1 MCFVVGLINLFKKE
15 DLKMERRWKMK
26 RIWLV
31 IPAIFFVMG
40 LQLPKVARAA
50 GMPTEKQYNNSIG
63 MKFVRIRPG
72 SFMMGSAEGG
82 DFDEKPAHKV
92 NITRPFYMAVTEVT
106 NAQYER
112 FDPSHKSMRGKYDLS
127 KDSNQAVIYVSWN
140 EAARFCRW
148 LSEKE
153 NLSYRLPTEAEWEY
167 ACRAGTTTKYY
178 TGDELPEIYHKHQD
192 REAFPKF
199 VDLMVGKT
207 PANLWG
213 LYDMHGNVEEWCYD
227 WYGPY
232 VETEQTDPIGPIHW
246 DFKVTRGGS
255 HNTQVSYLRS
265 ANRMG
270 TLPEDKHWLIGFRVI
285 IGESPPAAKHIEFR
299 TPALWGRDVKQKI
312 HDWSDGP
319 DPEKPYFEG
328 PQNYVKIPEGSKG
341 PLWSRHNHQPAIT
354 ACPNGDLLA
363 IWYSTTSEKGRNLMV
378 AASRLRHGSKEWEP
392 ASPFWDAPDRNDHG
406 SSLLW
411 DRRNNT
417 IYHFNGL
424 STSGTWGN
432 LALVMRK
439 STNNG
444 VSWSKARIIQP
455 THGYHHQ
462 VIAGPF
468 ITKEG
473 YIVVPCDAVPGG
485 SGGSAIHISR
495 DGGNTWVDPG
505 VGRAK
510 PKFEAGKTGA
520 WIAGIHTGCTQLRDG
535 SLLAFGRGDS
545 IDGKMPKSIST
556 DMGNNWT
563 YSASHFN
570 GIGGGQRLVL
580 LRLQEGPLFF
590 ASFADDTTMVD
601 AAGQFRKGSGLFG
614 ALSFDEGE
622 TWPVRRLITDDGPA
636 REVDGGG
643 NTGKFTLSATTA
655 EPKGY
660 MACTQAPDGVIHL
673 ISSKQ
678 HYAFNIA
685 WLKEPMPTVRE

>member
-1 MCFVVGLINLFKKE
+1 LFEAKVQ
-15 DLKMERRWKMK
+15 KMK
-26 RIWLV
+26 TRWLAV
-31 IPAIFFVMG
+31 TAICLVMS
-40 LQLPKVARAA
+40 LEAPRAVCAA
-50 GMPTEKQYNNSIG
+50 GMPTEKQYTNSIG
-63 MKFVRIRPG
+63 MKFVRIGPAKSPQAG
-72 SFMMGSAEGG
+72 SFTMGSAEGG
-82 DFDEKPAHKV
+82 DFDERPAHRV
-92 NITRPFYMAVTEVT
+92 NITKPFYMAVTEVT
-106 NAQYER
+106 NAQYEK
-112 FDPSHKSMRGKYDLS
+112 FDISHKSMRGKYDLS
-127 KDSNQAVIYVSWN
+127 KDFNQAVIYVSWN
-140 EAARFCRW
+140 EAVKFCRW

-153 NLSYRLPTEAEWEY
+153 NLPYRLPTEAEWEY

-199 VDLMVGKT
+199 VDLTVGKT

-213 LYDMHGNVEEWCYD
+213 LYDMHGNVEEWCCD

-232 VETEQTDPIGPIHW
+232 SESEQTEPVGRIDG
-246 DFKVTRGGS
+246 DFKATRGGS
-255 HNTQVSYLRS
+255 HNTNVIYLRS
-265 ANRMG
+265 ANRQG
-270 TLPEDKHWLIGFRVI
+270 TLPQDKHWLIGFRVVLS
-285 IGESPPAAKHIEFR
+285 ELPKTKPLPMPR
-299 TPALWGRDVKQKI
+299 PQLWAQNVKQQP
-312 HDWSDGP
+312 HNWSDGP
-319 DPEKPYFEG
+319 DSSKPYFKG
-328 PQNYVKIPEGSKG
+328 PRQYVKIPPNSKG

-378 AASRLRHGSKEWEP
+378 AASRLRHGTKEWEP

-411 DRRNNT
+411 DRRNKT

-424 STSGTWGN
+424 STSGTWAN

-444 VSWSKARIIQP
+444 ASWSKARIIHP
-455 THGYHHQ
+455 VHAYRHQ

-473 YIVVPCDAVPGG
+473 YIIVTCDAVPGG

-505 VGRAK
+505 EGRPK
-510 PKFEAGKTGA
+510 PEFKAGKSGA
-520 WIAGIHTGCTQLRDG
+520 WIAGIHTGCAQLNDG

-556 DMGNNWT
+556 DMGTNWT
-563 YSASHFN
+563 YSASPFN

-601 AAGQFRKGSGLFG
+601 AAGQFRKVSGLFG

-622 TWPVRRLITDDGPA
+622 TWPVRRLITDDGPIHKA
-636 REVDGGG
+636 RTTDGDD
-643 NTGKFTLSATTA
+643 FTMSPTTA

-660 MACTQAPDGVIHL
+660 MAGTQAPDGVIHL

-685 WLKEPMPTVRE
+685 WLKKPMPAQRE